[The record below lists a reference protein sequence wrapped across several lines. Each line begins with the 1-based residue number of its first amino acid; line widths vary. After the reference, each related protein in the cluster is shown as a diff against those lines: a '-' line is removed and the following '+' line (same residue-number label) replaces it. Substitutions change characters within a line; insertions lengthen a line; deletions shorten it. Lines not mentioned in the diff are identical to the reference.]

1 MKPVIA
7 IVGRPNVG
15 KSTFFN
21 GVIGERISIVDDTPG
36 ITRDR
41 VIGEA
46 EWFGREFILIDTGG
60 LEPKSDD
67 LILEEMRSQAETAIA
82 MADVIVFMTD
92 IRAGMTAT
100 DQEIAQILRRSG
112 KPVVVAV
119 NKADRVGHVP
129 AEFYEFYQLGF
140 EKVISI
146 SAEHR
151 LGFGELLDEILA
163 CLPDDPVDVTT
174 KERIKIAI
182 IGKPNSGKSSLIN
195 CMLGEKRA
203 IVSSIA
209 GTTRDAIDADLNNEY
224 GSYRLIDTAGLRK
237 KSRIDTR
244 IERYSV
250 SRSLAAIER
259 SDVCLVLIDAQE
271 GVTEQDTKVGRLI
284 MPAKRVFSLLTSGIL
299 LRKKPEH
306 TKNLN

>member
-1 MKPVIA
+1 
-7 IVGRPNVG
+7 
-15 KSTFFN
+15 
-21 GVIGERISIVDDTPG
+21 
-36 ITRDR
+36 
-41 VIGEA
+41 
-46 EWFGREFILIDTGG
+46 
-60 LEPKSDD
+60 
-67 LILEEMRSQAETAIA
+67 

-182 IGKPNSGKSSLIN
+182 IGSNSSHLIN
-195 CMLGEKRA
+195 CMPVKNA
-203 IVSSIA
+203 
-209 GTTRDAIDADLNNEY
+209 
-224 GSYRLIDTAGLRK
+224 RLFVDCRHDT
-237 KSRIDTR
+237 
-244 IERYSV
+244 
-250 SRSLAAIER
+250 
-259 SDVCLVLIDAQE
+259 
-271 GVTEQDTKVGRLI
+271 
-284 MPAKRVFSLLTSGIL
+284 
-299 LRKKPEH
+299 
-306 TKNLN
+306 